1 MKIELSSNQSK
12 RKDSFEAFVKNEIA
26 PHADQFD
33 RDEKIPIEI
42 IKKVIGHDYAGMLLP
57 DEHGNNNCDMISYG
71 LLCEEIGKASASLLS
86 VITVHGMVCKSLLKW
101 GTSLQKEYWLP
112 RLATGEVI
120 GAFAL
125 TEPHIG
131 SDAKNVGMSA
141 VFSNGSY
148 RLSGRKRWISCGQLA
163 DIFLIF
169 AQCDGKPTTFL
180 IEKDQPGLSI
190 LPIQGMMGFKSAM
203 IAELILDKCTV
214 REENLVG
221 RLGFG
226 FSHVGTTALN
236 HGRFCIA
243 WGGVGIAQACLDA
256 SLEYTAKRKQFGTY
270 LKDHQL
276 IKRMIADMVTN
287 IKAARLL
294 CYHAGYLNE
303 TADPDLIMETSIAK
317 YFASKIAVK
326 AANSAVQIHGANG
339 CSSKFPVERYMRDA
353 KILEIIEGSN
363 EIQQLIIADYAY

>member
-1 MKIELSSNQSK
+1 MKIELSSSQSEK
-12 RKDSFEAFVKNEIA
+12 KEKFIAFVNNEIT
-26 PHADQFD
+26 PYADQFD
-33 RDEKIPIEI
+33 RNEKIPKEI
-42 IKKVIGHDYAGMLLP
+42 IQHLTSHEYAGMILP
-57 DEHGNNNCDMISYG
+57 DKEGNHNSDMISYG

-86 VITVHGMVCKSLLKW
+86 IITVHGMVGQSLLKW
-101 GTSLQKEYWLP
+101 GSSFQKEYWLP
-112 RLATGEVI
+112 KLAKGEAI

-131 SDAKNVGMSA
+131 SDAKNIGTSA
-141 VFSNGSY
+141 IFSNGSY
-148 RLSGRKRWISCGQLA
+148 TLNGKKKWISCGQMA
-163 DIFLIF
+163 DIFLII
-169 AQCDGKPTTFL
+169 AQCDGKPSAFL

-190 LPIQGMMGFKSAM
+190 LPIHDMMGFKSAM
-203 IAELILDKCTV
+203 LAELHLDGCIIGEK
-214 REENLVG
+214 NLVG

-236 HGRFCIA
+236 HGRYCIG

-256 SLEYTAKRKQFGTY
+256 SLDYTAKRKQFGTY

-287 IKAARLL
+287 IKAARML

-303 TADPDLIMETSIAK
+303 TGDPDLIMETSIAK
-317 YFASKIAVK
+317 YFASKIATK
-326 AANSAVQIHGANG
+326 AANDAVQIHGANG
-339 CSSKFPVERYMRDA
+339 CSSKYPVERYMRDA

-363 EIQQLIIADYAY
+363 EIQQVIIADYAY

>member
-1 MKIELSSNQSK
+1 MKIELSSSQSEK
-12 RKDSFEAFVKNEIA
+12 KQIFQTFVNNEIA
-26 PHADQFD
+26 PYADQFD
-33 RDEKIPIEI
+33 KNEKIPKEVIQKI
-42 IKKVIGHDYAGMLLP
+42 IGRDYAGMILP
-57 DEHGNNNCDMISYG
+57 DESDNHDFDMISYG

-86 VITVHGMVCKSLLKW
+86 IVTVHGMVCQSLLKW
-101 GTSLQKEYWLP
+101 GTTYQKEYWLP
-112 RLATGEVI
+112 KLANGETI

-125 TEPHIG
+125 TEPNIG
-131 SDAKNVGMSA
+131 SDAKNVGTTA

-148 RLSGRKRWISCGQLA
+148 TLTGRKKWISCAQLA
-163 DIFLIF
+163 DIFLIM
-169 AQCDGKPTTFL
+169 AQCEGKPVTFL

-190 LPIQGMMGFKSAM
+190 LPIHGMMGFKSAM
-203 IAELILDKCTV
+203 LAELQMDKCIV
-214 REENLVG
+214 SEENIVG

-226 FSHVGTTALN
+226 FSHVGLTALN
-236 HGRFCIA
+236 HGRYCIA
-243 WGGVGIAQACLDA
+243 WGGVGIAQGCLDA
-256 SLEYTAKRKQFGTY
+256 SLDYTAKRKQFGAY

-317 YFASKIAVK
+317 YFASRTAVK
-326 AANSAVQIHGANG
+326 AANDAVQIHGANG
-339 CSSKFPVERYMRDA
+339 CSSHFPVERYMRDA